1 MYECG
6 DTALGLADTFA
17 PITAPRH
24 VLSGG
29 GKRGGLP
36 LPLCSNKAVLAVV
49 VVVAI
54 PLLRGGSG
62 TKPKSM
68 VGRIAGHKPAFAA
81 HEGVRA
87 YSSPITSG
95 RSNLLLFM

>member
-1 MYECG
+1 
-6 DTALGLADTFA
+6 
-17 PITAPRH
+17 
-24 VLSGG
+24 
-29 GKRGGLP
+29 
-36 LPLCSNKAVLAVV
+36 

-68 VGRIAGHKPAFAA
+68 VGRRAGHKPAFAA

-87 YSSPITSG
+87 HASPITSG
-95 RSNLLLFM
+95 RGNVFLFM

>member
-6 DTALGLADTFA
+6 DTALRLADTFA

-29 GKRGGLP
+29 GKRGGFP
-36 LPLCSNKAVLAVV
+36 LPLHSNKAVL
-49 VVVAI
+49 VVAI

-68 VGRIAGHKPAFAA
+68 VGRIAGHKTAFAA
-81 HEGVRA
+81 HEGVKA
-87 YSSPITSG
+87 HASPITSG
-95 RSNLLLFM
+95 RSNLLPSI